1 MKFKTIKIKGDSHEA
16 FIKIVASQYGIIAP
30 MELKL
35 IKILIQYDM
44 FQAFH
49 LDKYTRQK
57 LEKAMDCP
65 PSTLSSSLSR
75 LDKANVLVRKG
86 KTRWFN
92 ASFRDLNCIDQ
103 IRFSV

>member
-1 MKFKTIKIKGDSHEA
+1 MKFKTIKIKGDSHES

-35 IKILIQYDM
+35 IKILIDM
-44 FQAFH
+44 DAFNPFF
-49 LDKYTRQK
+49 LDKYTRAK
-57 LEKAMDCP
+57 LEKAMECP
-65 PSTLSSSLSR
+65 PSTLSSCLSR

-92 ASFRDLNCIDQ
+92 ASFRDLSSVDCI
-103 IRFSV
+103 IFKA